1 MTALPGGATSAGAP
15 SADPDPP
22 SAGPLS
28 AGAPAEGVPAEGAP
42 EGSSRPWQVWQL
54 YFETTARLT
63 TEIEAR
69 LKEHGCSLMD
79 YQVLLLLTD
88 AEGHRLR
95 MGELAQRMVFSPSR
109 LSYQIG
115 VLEKRGWVRR
125 RRCAQDARGLEAE
138 LTDEGQRAFRR
149 LRPAHARDVEELFLG
164 ALEGDDAAR
173 LAAVMERLARN
184 LG

>member
-1 MTALPGGATSAGAP
+1 MTALPGGAASAGAP
-15 SADPDPP
+15 SADLP
-22 SAGPLS
+22 SAGSPF
-28 AGAPAEGVPAEGAP
+28 AGVPAEGAP
-42 EGSSRPWQVWQL
+42 EESSRPWQVWQL

-149 LRPAHARDVEELFLG
+149 LRPAHARDVEKLFLS
-164 ALEGDDAAR
+164 ALEGDDAER
-173 LAAVMERLARN
+173 LAAVMGRLARN
-184 LG
+184 LA

>member
-1 MTALPGGATSAGAP
+1 ME
-15 SADPDPP
+15 D
-22 SAGPLS
+22 
-28 AGAPAEGVPAEGAP
+28 APAEGVPG
-42 EGSSRPWQVWQL
+42 GSSRPWRVWQL

-138 LTDEGQRAFRR
+138 LTDEGRRAFRR